1 LQDKE
6 NRDKVIEVFAFL
18 KTYWKEIFFTILTL
32 AVVKK
37 LISLITF
44 VDRLRK
50 LFNLFR
56 GNTPRGGGKL
66 PPGGCGPVLG
76 CVTAALG
83 IGALT
88 LTALAAALLGKG
100 LVAPPLKPVVDDD
113 PTTGQPP
120 VVNEPVIDPVNE
132 PVIDPSPKPTPKP
145 RYGAKPEEEPFSIP
159 PGVLAGL
166 LTAAGVGALFAPVI
180 GGRPL
185 AAVLLT
191 SAGKLTIAAMAAA
204 ILANSTLS
212 PAGAGASELPSQ
224 KSVEEGINK
233 YNDTDKDELVKLY
246 KNEDAPLAERMAA
259 ESILKE
265 KHGVLEPQ
273 KLSRGGIVPGM
284 PSMQDTVHAL
294 LAKGEFV
301 INSMSTKMFKPFL
314 YAINNNAGKLF
325 KQFIDGVNLMKKNN
339 QLSEELTK
347 IQFVMVKKLNTQ
359 VEELVEREKEK
370 KRKELERRGGGGGP
384 RVQTTVQSNQSLIE
398 TKSQEVPVRIQ
409 TYRRGISRSSETND
423 NNSNSAE
430 GKTSVVQFNVTQPAI
445 QLAGQETPEPVP
457 TESSERSQTS
467 ITISSTDSS
476 NPYIMSSY
484 VNYGIDV

>member
-1 LQDKE
+1 MFIPL
-6 NRDKVIEVFAFL
+6 
-18 KTYWKEIFFTILTL
+18 
-32 AVVKK
+32 
-37 LISLITF
+37 
-44 VDRLRK
+44 
-50 LFNLFR
+50 
-56 GNTPRGGGKL
+56 
-66 PPGGCGPVLG
+66 PGGRVLG
-76 CVTAALG
+76 
-83 IGALT
+83 
-88 LTALAAALLGKG
+88 
-100 LVAPPLKPVVDDD
+100 
-113 PTTGQPP
+113 
-120 VVNEPVIDPVNE
+120 
-132 PVIDPSPKPTPKP
+132 
-145 RYGAKPEEEPFSIP
+145 
-159 PGVLAGL
+159 
-166 LTAAGVGALFAPVI
+166 
-180 GGRPL
+180 
-185 AAVLLT
+185 AVLLG
-191 SAGKLTIAAMAAA
+191 SAGKLTIAAAAAA
-204 ILANSTLS
+204 ILASSTLS

-273 KLSRGGIVPGM
+273 KLSRGGIIPGM

-314 YAINNNAGKLF
+314 YAMNNNAGRLF

-339 QLSEELTK
+339 ALSEELTK

-359 VEELVEREKEK
+359 VEELVEREKER
-370 KRKELERRGGGGGP
+370 KRKELERRNPTGGGGGMRHP
-384 RVQTTVQSNQSLIE
+384 NSGGSNQSLIE
-398 TKSQEVPVRIQ
+398 TKPQEVPIRIQ

-430 GKTSVVQFNVTQPAI
+430 GKTSVVEFNVTQPAI

-476 NPYIMSSY
+476 NPYIVSSY